1 MRRGAG
7 ARATL
12 GLAATAPLVALLAP
26 RSLPRVDLLDPAART
41 AEITEFGL
49 RALAAL
55 LAGYLAL
62 VFACL
67 LLATVRLLPA
77 SGRALVERWT
87 NRGLAG
93 GLRRCVGL
101 SALAIGVLPLQPLAA
116 HASESAPVLAPDEAG
131 PPRTAAPRLEP
142 RPPATA
148 PTAAPRLEPVRP
160 TQPPPAAPGPAAPR
174 SPGAEPEPV
183 VPAPGPP
190 PSPPSR
196 PREVTVADGDSF
208 WTVAERLTSARLG
221 RPAGDGE
228 VLEPWLALIE
238 ANRDRLTDPGD
249 PDLLFP
255 GQVLRL
261 PE

>member
-87 NRGLAG
+87 SRGLAG
-93 GLRRCVGL
+93 GLRRCIGL

-116 HASESAPVLAPDEAG
+116 HATESAPVLAPDEAG
-131 PPRTAAPRLEP
+131 PPRTTAPRLEP

-174 SPGAEPEPV
+174 SPVAEPEPAV
-183 VPAPGPP
+183 LAPGPP
-190 PSPPSR
+190 PTPPSR
-196 PREVTVADGDSF
+196 PREITVGDGDSF
-208 WTVAERLTSARLG
+208 WTVAERLTSDRLG
-221 RPAGDGE
+221 RPASDDE

-238 ANRDRLTDPGD
+238 VNRDRLTDPGD